1 MLRPVNFDKS
11 RKVQMCFNTQYAL
24 LIPISKMDVIYLEH
38 LGFDSV
44 LKLILFMP

>member
-11 RKVQMCFNTQYAL
+11 RKVQICTQYAL